1 MLMDD
6 FYTIIDRVEAEDVK
20 GSALEKSGKRH
31 DFTIKLNPDHPV
43 YGGHFPGNPVVP
55 GVCQVQMIKEL
66 TSVILEKEVILSQSD
81 NIKFLSMIRPEE
93 TPVLK
98 VSIDIREKESGFW
111 NVTGTISRDEQIF
124 LKFKGVM
131 CPDSKQI

>member
-1 MLMDD
+1 MLMDN
-6 FYTIIDRVEAEDVK
+6 FYTIIDRVKAEDVTGGLSDK
-20 GSALEKSGKRH
+20 PGKRY

-55 GVCQVQMIKEL
+55 GVCQVQIIKEL
-66 TSVILEKEVILSQSD
+66 TSVVLEKEVILSQSD

-98 VSIDIREKESGFW
+98 VTIDIREKETGFW
-111 NVTGTISRDEQIF
+111 NVTGIISKDEQVF

>member
-6 FYTIIDRVEAEDVK
+6 FYTIIDRVKAEDVIGGLVDK
-20 GSALEKSGKRH
+20 PGKRY

-66 TSVILEKEVILSQSD
+66 TSVILEKDVILSQSD
-81 NIKFLSMIRPEE
+81 NIKFLSMIRPAE

-98 VSIDIREKESGFW
+98 VSIDIREKETGSW
-111 NVTGTISRDEQIF
+111 NVTGTISKDEQVF
-124 LKFKGVM
+124 LKFKGLM
-131 CPDSKQI
+131 CLDNMQI